1 MAPKAINW
9 AKKEDYANRT
19 LKKQDDILAI
29 VCLWKSVDQSERTF
43 NFRLLPI
50 KIHYLYYLN
59 VSVLHL
65 GKRISTISDSETQ
78 VFHITGRTKCFQL
91 IGKYKNCPM
100 VLV

>member
-1 MAPKAINW
+1 M
-9 AKKEDYANRT
+9 
-19 LKKQDDILAI
+19 
-29 VCLWKSVDQSERTF
+29 DQTERTF

-78 VFHITGRTKCFQL
+78 VFNIAGSTKCFQL
-91 IGKYKNCPM
+91 IGNYKNIPM
-100 VLV
+100 VLG